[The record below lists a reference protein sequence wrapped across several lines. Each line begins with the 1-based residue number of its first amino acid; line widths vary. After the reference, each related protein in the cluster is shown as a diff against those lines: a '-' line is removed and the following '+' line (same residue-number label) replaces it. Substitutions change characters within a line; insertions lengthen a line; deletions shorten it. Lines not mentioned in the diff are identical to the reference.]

1 VLKRERLEK
10 IYEPEGSEMKVG
22 IVGCGFVGSSGAY
35 AMALKGTVS
44 EIMLVDLNKKLAQ
57 GQAEDILHATPF
69 SHPMRVV
76 AGDYPLL
83 ANAGVVVLACGVGQR
98 PGETRLHLLERN
110 VEVFKKVIPQVLRF
124 APEAVLLIVSN
135 PVDVITQVVT
145 KLSGINPAKVIGSG
159 TLLDTARFRALLGE
173 HLGVAPVSIHAYVL
187 GEHGDSE
194 VLVWSSAKVGGV
206 PIRDFARQ
214 MGVGLTEEKKLEIDD
229 GVRHAA
235 YRIIENKGA
244 TYYGIGAG
252 IAQIVQAIRD
262 DERRVLTVSSLT
274 TEVEESKGI
283 CLSLPRVIGLKG
295 ILTELRPDLTAEE
308 HRALQKSA
316 EILKEAAVS
325 LHMM

>member
-1 VLKRERLEK
+1 
-10 IYEPEGSEMKVG
+10 MKVG

-44 EIMLVDLNKKLAQ
+44 EIVLVDLNKKLAQ

-76 AGDYPLL
+76 AGDYPQL
-83 ANAGVVVLACGVGQR
+83 ADAGIVILACGVSQR
-98 PGETRLHLLERN
+98 PGETRLQLLERN
-110 VEVFKKVIPQVLRF
+110 VEVFRKVIPQVLQF
-124 APEAVLLIVSN
+124 APEALLLVVSN

-145 KLSGINPAKVIGSG
+145 KLSGINPARVIGSG
-159 TLLDTARFRALLGE
+159 TILDTARFRALLGE
-173 HLGVAPVSIHAYVL
+173 HLGVAPISVHAYVL

-206 PIRDFARQ
+206 SIRDYSSQ
-214 MGVGLTEEKKLEIDD
+214 VGVNLEEKKPQIDD
-229 GVRHAA
+229 SVRRAA

-262 DERRVLTVSSLT
+262 DEHRVLTVSTLT
-274 TEVEESKGI
+274 TGVEGFNGI
-283 CLSLPRVIGLKG
+283 CLSLPRVVGLKG
-295 ILTELRPDLTAEE
+295 VLAELRPELSKEE
-308 HRALQKSA
+308 HLALQKSA
-316 EILKEAAVS
+316 ETLKEAAVS
-325 LHMM
+325 LNMM

>member
-1 VLKRERLEK
+1 
-10 IYEPEGSEMKVG
+10 MKVG

-35 AMALKGTVS
+35 AMALKGAAS
-44 EIMLVDLNKKLAQ
+44 EIVLIDLNKKLAQ

-69 SHPMRVV
+69 SHPVRVM

-83 ANAGVVVLACGVGQR
+83 TNAGVVVLACGVGQR
-98 PGETRLHLLERN
+98 PGETRLRLLERN
-110 VEVFKKVIPQVLRF
+110 VEVFKKVIPQVLQF
-124 APEAVLLIVSN
+124 APEALLLVVSN

-159 TLLDTARFRALLGE
+159 TILDTARFRALLGE
-173 HLGVAPVSIHAYVL
+173 HLGVAPISVHAYVL

-194 VLVWSSAKVGGV
+194 VLAWSSAKVGGV
-206 PIRDFARQ
+206 TIQDYARQ
-214 MGVGLTEEKKLEIDD
+214 MGVGLTEERKLEIDD

-262 DERRVLTVSSLT
+262 DERRVLTVTNLT
-274 TEVEESKGI
+274 TGVEELKGI
-283 CLSLPRVIGLKG
+283 CLSLPRVVGLKG
-295 ILTELRPDLTAEE
+295 ILAELRPDLSSEE
-308 HRALQKSA
+308 HLLLQKSA
-316 EILKEAAVS
+316 DILKEAAVS
-325 LHMM
+325 LNMM